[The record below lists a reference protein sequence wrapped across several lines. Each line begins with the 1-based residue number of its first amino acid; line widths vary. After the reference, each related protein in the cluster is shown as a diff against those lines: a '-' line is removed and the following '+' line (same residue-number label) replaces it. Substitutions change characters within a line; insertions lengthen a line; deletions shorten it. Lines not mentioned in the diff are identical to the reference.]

1 MRRKVL
7 QDYANT
13 FCQMLVGWRMGDDLE
28 TLSELPDGELS
39 VNILTGEA
47 AHSLA
52 GPLKLWVAE
61 EIQAWFTHRL
71 EVSGIPAS
79 EIHTASIIAQI
90 STGRIATN
98 RKKVVSFD
106 FTVAS
111 RIETSDTAYSGTLK
125 ETHQWHQRAAL

>member
-28 TLSELPDGELS
+28 TLSELPDGELFI
-39 VNILTGEA
+39 NALTGEA
-47 AHSLA
+47 THSVA
-52 GPLKLWVAE
+52 GPLQLWVAG
-61 EIQAWFTHRL
+61 EIQAWFKHRL
-71 EVSGIPAS
+71 EVSGIPTA
-79 EIHTASIIAQI
+79 EIHRASITANINT
-90 STGRIATN
+90 SRIATN

-106 FTVAS
+106 FTIAS
-111 RIETSDTAYSGTLK
+111 RIETSDAAYAGSLK